1 MRSPPRIAAFAVWA
15 LVGAASTLATAV
27 VPSRASAQLQTD
39 AAAPPTTPHDE
50 TTRYEWSPRWRR
62 FSTADYLLTAG
73 AAGVALASQ
82 LLSPLTPHRSGGML
96 FDESVR
102 DALRPDSRTERQLWR
117 DMSDIFLSLAVAYP
131 YLVDALIDAAWAH
144 DSPDVARQMALI
156 DTETF
161 AITAALQGIA
171 TFVSGRERP
180 YVRTCGGETPADSAD
195 CTSTDRFR
203 SFFSGHTSLT
213 FTAATL
219 TCSHHA
225 HFALYG
231 GALDPA
237 ACVTGLALA
246 AATGMFRVMA
256 DMHYL
261 TDALTGAAIGT
272 FSGLFFPWLLHYR
285 NGSGEASPSTAH
297 VMLVPVGLGAGL
309 AGDF

>member
-1 MRSPPRIAAFAVWA
+1 MRTRCSPRAVAACL
-15 LVGAASTLATAV
+15 LVVGTVTCATAAT
-27 VPSRASAQLQTD
+27 PNRAAAQLQTQP
-39 AAAPPTTPHDE
+39 APPPTTPRDD
-50 TTRYEWSPRWRR
+50 TTRFVWSPRWRR
-62 FSTADYLLTAG
+62 FSTAEYFITAG
-73 AAGVALASQ
+73 AAAVALTSA
-82 LLSPLTPHRSGGML
+82 LIPPLTPHRVGGFL
-96 FDESVR
+96 FDDAVR
-102 DALRPDSRTERQLWR
+102 DAIRPSSRGERQTWR
-117 DMSDIFLSLAVAYP
+117 DASDIFLSLAVVYP
-131 YLVDALIDAAWAH
+131 FLVDVLINTAWAH

-171 TFVSGRERP
+171 TFVSGRQRP
-180 YVRTCGGETPADSAD
+180 YVGTCDGETPADSTD
-195 CTSTDRFR
+195 CTSNDRFR

-219 TCSHHA
+219 TCTHHA
-225 HFALYG
+225 HFPLYG

-237 ACVTGLALA
+237 ACVTGLVLA
-246 AATGMFRVMA
+246 TATGMTRVMA

-261 TDALTGAAIGT
+261 TDAITGALMGT

-285 NGSGEASPSTAH
+285 NGSGDGPTSAPH